1 MSKERIKRVY
11 AFIKDLLHQD
21 GVRSNIAEIWDSA
34 FSLDGEG
41 GTPSLLLPILCC
53 EAAGGDEDQATAI
66 AAAWFLLYLAARVLD
81 DIEDG
86 DALQSPWSAIGA
98 PQAINAAT
106 GLIFASQLA
115 LAHLP
120 RMGADREL
128 ALFLLEDFNRTTL
141 RMCAGQQADLT
152 EGSQTSRRLVERL
165 NLREVEQ
172 LPLERYF
179 WIAGAKSGEFF
190 ALACRA
196 GALLGTDE
204 VAPFS
209 EFGYNLGVLIQ
220 MCDDFE
226 GIWNP
231 QGRSDLAA
239 GKRTLPVIY
248 ALNVAPPNVREHLE
262 QLLVKATVEQEAE
275 EKARRIITA
284 LGAPHYLLIEAQI
297 RRRRAEAALC
307 STGKSSPACRQLMAL
322 LNRHFRVPDDATE
335 ISPPPD
341 STQDQACALLGSF
354 LSPLDR
360 SCPAGS
366 GLEIRLGPTLR
377 RSRMFSDHL

>member
-1 MSKERIKRVY
+1 MS
-11 AFIKDLLHQD
+11 
-21 GVRSNIAEIWDSA
+21 
-34 FSLDGEG
+34 
-41 GTPSLLLPILCC
+41 GTNPFLLLPILCC

-115 LAHLP
+115 FAHLP
-120 RMGADREL
+120 QIEADRDL
-128 ALFLLEDFNRTTL
+128 ALSLLEDFNRTTL
-141 RMCAGQQADLT
+141 RMCAGQHADLT
-152 EGSQTSRRLVERL
+152 EES
-165 NLREVEQ
+165 NLS
-172 LPLERYF
+172 LERCLS
-179 WIAGAKSGEFF
+179 IAEAKSGEFF

-204 VAPFS
+204 VAPYS

-231 QGRSDLAA
+231 QGRSDLAT

-248 ALNVAPPNVREHLE
+248 ALNVAPPSVRDCLE
-262 QLLVKATVEQEAE
+262 QLLVKATGEQEAE
-275 EKARRIITA
+275 GQARRIITA

-307 STGKSSPACRQLMAL
+307 STGKSSSACRQLIAL
-322 LNRHFRVPDDATE
+322 LNGHFRVPDDATE

-354 LSPLDR
+354 LSSPDHP
-360 SCPAGS
+360 CPAGS
-366 GLEIRLGPTLR
+366 G
-377 RSRMFSDHL
+377 F